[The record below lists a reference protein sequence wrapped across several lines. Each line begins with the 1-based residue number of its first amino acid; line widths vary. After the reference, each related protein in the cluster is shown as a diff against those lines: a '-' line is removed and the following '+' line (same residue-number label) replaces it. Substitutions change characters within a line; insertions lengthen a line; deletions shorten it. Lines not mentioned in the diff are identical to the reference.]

1 MDVSGLVA
9 AGAAAV
15 GASAGALAY
24 AVRSPSSSVLAP
36 SVCQGAGGRPAIA
49 LTFDDGPSESTPELL
64 EILARHGVT
73 ATFFQC
79 GANVRRLPQV
89 SREVAA
95 GGHEIGNHTDTHPK
109 LYLQSSRF
117 IYGELARAQET
128 IEQTTGIRPRLFR
141 APYGARWF
149 GLGEAQQR
157 LGLLGVMWTTLAL
170 DWKRPESRVVR
181 RLLKG
186 SRNGAIFCLHDGRR
200 LESKPDIRSTL
211 GAVRALLP
219 KLMEQGFHFE
229 KVTDI
234 LCPTQN

>member
-1 MDVSGLVA
+1 MDATVWLASG
-9 AGAAAV
+9 GAAV
-15 GASAGALAY
+15 CASAAALSY
-24 AVRSPSSSVLAP
+24 AVRGPSSSWLAP
-36 SVCQGAGGRPAIA
+36 SVYQGSAARRAIA

-64 EILARHGVT
+64 EILARHGAP

-95 GGHEIGNHTDTHPK
+95 AGHEIGNHTDTHPR
-109 LYLQSSRF
+109 LYFQSARF
-117 IYGELARAQET
+117 IDRELAGAQET
-128 IEQTTGIRPRLFR
+128 IEQVTGVRPRLFR

-149 GLGEAQQR
+149 GLRQAQQR

-170 DWKRPESRVVR
+170 DWKWPQPRVID
-181 RLLKG
+181 RLLRG

-200 LESKPDIRSTL
+200 LASGPDIRATL
-211 GAVRALLP
+211 GAVREVLP
-219 KLMEQGFHFE
+219 KLMEKGFHFE